1 MRRRIQV
8 ALLGLALALAGAL
21 APAAR
26 AATSEA
32 VAEQLMR
39 KSGLWAQLAE
49 VAPQV
54 RATVVNG
61 MDQAPQRP
69 SDADK
74 RALLKAFDD
83 AYTVQRLRGAGLA
96 TIVRHTDDRHVPVLI
111 QWFDSALGKTVAQLE
126 AKALA
131 DPQDPQV
138 QAQEGVALFRQQTA
152 ERQRMLQELVKVT
165 RGGELLAN
173 IGINTA
179 MAVFQGAAAAAASS
193 ANPPA
198 SPEAQAEQAQAVR
211 RTLEAQRP
219 RMVELYNGLTLA
231 GYARMYDPLP
241 TVDLQ
246 AYLAFLQTEA
256 GQHLNEVIMQ
266 AFDAAMVA
274 ASTELG
280 RILAVQ
286 RGLGSGT

>member
-1 MRRRIQV
+1 MRRLIRV
-8 ALLGLALALAGAL
+8 ALMGLAMALAGSL

-54 RATVVNG
+54 RATLVNG
-61 MDQAPQRP
+61 MDQAPERP
-69 SDADK
+69 SEADR

-83 AYTVQRLRGAGLA
+83 AYTAQRLRSVGLA
-96 TIVRHTDDRHVPVLI
+96 AIARGTDARHVPMLDR
-111 QWFDSALGKTVAQLE
+111 WFDSAVGKTVAQLE
-126 AKALA
+126 AKALV
-131 DPQDPQV
+131 DTQDPQV
-138 QAQEGVALFRQQTA
+138 QAQEGAALFRQQTP
-152 ERQRMLQELVKVT
+152 ERQQMLQALVKVT
-165 RGGELLAN
+165 RAGELLAN
-173 IGINTA
+173 LSINTA
-179 MAVFQGAAAAAASS
+179 LAVVQGAAAIATASAGPPPS
-193 ANPPA
+193 A
-198 SPEAQAEQAQAVR
+198 EALAEQAQAVR

-219 RMVELYNGLTLA
+219 RMVELYDALTLA

-246 AYLAFLQTEA
+246 AYLAFMQTEA
-256 GQHLNEVIMQ
+256 GSHFNEVTMQ

-280 RILAVQ
+280 RSIAAQ
-286 RGLGSGT
+286 RGAGT